1 MSWFVAYARSSVGA
15 KQIMAV
21 TGLLLVLFAIAH
33 MSGHLIMF
41 VGRDAYNE
49 YAHFLQTLVH
59 GWVKWLVR
67 AGLLGLVVVH
77 IIAGVRLSALNA
89 AARPVK
95 YHVYRTAKTPF
106 YARWMVWTGLAIL
119 CFLVFHILHFT
130 VGIVQP
136 SYFHLPDPHG
146 HPDAYVMYVRGF
158 QDRWILLAYLAGM
171 ALLLPHLMHGISSLF
186 QSLGWKHPRYD
197 RAIDLAGPVL
207 GLVLFIGYITPPLA
221 VAFGLITLPGA

>member
-33 MSGHLIMF
+33 MVGHLILF

-49 YAHFLQTLVH
+49 YAHFLQNLVH
-59 GWVKWLVR
+59 GWAKWIIR
-67 AGLLGLVVVH
+67 GGLLALVIAH
-77 IIAGVRLSALNA
+77 IVAGVRLSVLNA
-89 AARPVK
+89 AARPVR
-95 YHVYRTAKTPF
+95 YHVYRTTKTPF
-106 YARWMVWTGLAIL
+106 YARGMVWTGLAIL

-136 SYFHLPDPHG
+136 SYFHQPDPHG
-146 HPDAYVMYVRGF
+146 HHDAYSMYVRGF
-158 QDRWILLAYLAGM
+158 QNGGILLAYLAGM
-171 ALLLPHLMHGISSLF
+171 ALLLPHLMHGISSIF

-197 RAIDLAGPVL
+197 RALDLAGPVL
-207 GLVLFIGYITPPLA
+207 GVVLFLGYITPPLA
-221 VAFGLITLPGA
+221 VALGILDLPGA